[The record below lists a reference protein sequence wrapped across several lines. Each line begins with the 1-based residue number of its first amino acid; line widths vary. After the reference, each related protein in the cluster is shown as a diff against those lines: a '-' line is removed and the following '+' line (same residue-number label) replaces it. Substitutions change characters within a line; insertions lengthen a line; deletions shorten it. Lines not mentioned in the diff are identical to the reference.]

1 MQLRF
6 QGSAQDKYKT
16 QEKMMT
22 QHGIGDKLASGAVSA
37 QFSTSAG
44 LSDFTN
50 DLIFRPEIVQT
61 KYGLTAKQVEEYQ
74 SQRLSGKK
82 MPDLPTKEMLEEEA
96 EDKADAMKLGYT
108 VSDKRMPIAATV
120 EPAPLKYPAKEYAPF
135 KPVLDR
141 ILVKRT
147 TLDSNMEELS
157 DGSLRDKR
165 TGFIQPA
172 KYREH
177 QTVGI
182 VLAVGD
188 FVVIG
193 GVKTP
198 LEDIVQPGD
207 RVSYGSYNS
216 ETFSMPE
223 EQVKKIC
230 DDLRINYVSDE
241 EGIRIVRVQD
251 LRGVERPLDKNHSG
265 YSYEAADYPEFG
277 DR

>member
-1 MQLRF
+1 
-6 QGSAQDKYKT
+6 
-16 QEKMMT
+16 MT
-22 QHGIGDKLASGAVSA
+22 QHSSGDKLASGAKSA

-50 DLIFRPEIVQT
+50 DLIFRPEVVEA
-61 KYGLTAKQVEEYQ
+61 KYGLTAKQVKEYQ

-82 MPDLPTKEMLEEEA
+82 LPDLPTKEMVEEEA
-96 EDKADAMKLGYT
+96 DDKADAMKLGFT

-120 EPAPLKYPAKEYAPF
+120 EPATLKYTAKEYAPF
-135 KPVLDR
+135 KPMLDR

-147 TLDSNMEELS
+147 TIDSNMEELS

-177 QTVGI
+177 QTIGI
-182 VLAVGD
+182 VLAIGD

-198 LEDIVQPGD
+198 LEEIVRPGD

-216 ETFSMPE
+216 ESFLMPE
-223 EQVKKIC
+223 EQVKDIC
-230 DDLRINYVSDE
+230 DFLRINYFPDE

-251 LRGVERPLDKNHSG
+251 LRGRERPN
-265 YSYEAADYPEFG
+265 E
-277 DR
+277 